1 MAGAA
6 ATDLVAVATDTG
18 VAAMDT
24 DAADMWVA
32 ADMPAERAVMRAEH
46 ADTLVVGLAVAHQ
59 QLAADLAAVVDTQ
72 EVDSQAMQVVAADT
86 AAAADTGKVR
96 SFLLK

>member
-1 MAGAA
+1 
-6 ATDLVAVATDTG
+6 
-18 VAAMDT
+18 MDT

>member
-1 MAGAA
+1 
-6 ATDLVAVATDTG
+6 
-18 VAAMDT
+18 
-24 DAADMWVA
+24 
-32 ADMPAERAVMRAEH
+32 
-46 ADTLVVGLAVAHQ
+46 VGLAVAHQ